1 MACGA
6 ESQFLPTS
14 LLDEWIRQDIP
25 YLDLTTMVLGL
36 SGEPARARL
45 LLRERAVV
53 CGLAEAAAVYRRLGA
68 SAEPVAREGEWAP
81 PGTVLLEARGSAGSL
96 HAAWRTAQLL
106 VALGSAAATYAR
118 LMAEKARRVNPGVVV
133 AVARKAPPGL
143 RHLYYR
149 CVLCGGASLHRLGVS
164 DTVLVFP
171 NHTRVAGG
179 PEAVLERLRKA
190 RPLIGERRVVVEA
203 ETLEEALLYAR
214 SGLVDEIQLD
224 HLEPRALRDAVR
236 KLKEANPGIK
246 IAVGGGITLENVE
259 DYAAAGVDVIVTSA
273 PYWARPVDVTTR
285 MEPLRNT

>member
-6 ESQFLPTS
+6 ESLHLPTS

-36 SGEPARARL
+36 SGEPARARI

-68 SAEPVAREGEWAP
+68 TAEPVAREGDWAP

-106 VALGSAAATYAR
+106 VALGSAVATSAR
-118 LMAEKARRVNPGVVV
+118 LMAERARRANPGVVV

-179 PEAVLERLRKA
+179 PEAVIERLRKA
-190 RPLIGERRVVVEA
+190 KPLIGERRVVVEA

-214 SGLVDEIQLD
+214 SGVVDEVQLD
-224 HLEPRALRDAVR
+224 HVEPGVLRDAVR
-236 KLKEANPGIK
+236 KLREANPRVK
-246 IAVGGGITLENVE
+246 VAVGGGITPENVE

-273 PYWARPVDVTTR
+273 PYWARPIDVTTR
-285 MEPLRNT
+285 IEPLRPG